1 MVSFDQEDMLGM
13 KGYPDDYLNTE
24 KRCRANEFAHNLHRA
39 RGLRVKVSVLSGAG
53 TRVCLVNGFGF
64 CLPPHKAVGQMR
76 RYSNDGRG
84 WVDMPSITT

>member
-53 TRVCLVNGFGF
+53 TSVSHLYGNLTRVETHGSRDFGSYI
-64 CLPPHKAVGQMR
+64 VG
-76 RYSNDGRG
+76 
-84 WVDMPSITT
+84 